1 MAASEL
7 QVAVILGSKSDEDH
21 LKYLFSEMDM
31 LGIRWEMQVL
41 SAHRQPEALAD
52 YVHRAEAAKVRVF
65 ITAAGLSAA
74 LPGVVASLTIL
85 PVIGI
90 PVPAGPLRGV
100 DALLS
105 MVQLPGGVPVATV
118 GLGSNGPRNA
128 AHLAAQILALEDAS
142 IRKKIEAY
150 RKKQQSGS

>member
-1 MAASEL
+1 MAASEP
-7 QVAVILGSKSDEDH
+7 QVAVILGSSSDEDH
-21 LKYLFSEMDM
+21 LKNLFVELDT

-41 SAHRQPEALAD
+41 SAHRQPEALAA
-52 YVHRAEAAKVRVF
+52 YIHRSVAGGIRIF

-90 PVPAGPLRGV
+90 PVPAGPLKGV

-105 MVQLPGGVPVATV
+105 MVQMPGGIPVATV
-118 GLGSNGPRNA
+118 GLGSNGPKNA
-128 AHLAAQILALEDAS
+128 AHLAAEILALEDAS
-142 IRKKIEAY
+142 LRKKLRAQRE
-150 RKKQQSGS
+150 KQRTGP